1 MPVNVLKKKGAK
13 MSLQEAQERIEKLRN
28 LMESNNPHEAALAE
42 ARLRAFDVEAARYP
56 KREKSSADPATPGD
70 TQKSVNSVEVLDD
83 LPERPYRELGEVEV
97 EQPPKQKKVNWDELH
112 AELRERAQQIGAD
125 VLVNINL
132 KGTVKQRILCAT
144 ALRYLSPVEIEAIKQ
159 ETKLEDDEKAYYEE
173 QKERRDE
180 SFAPPI
186 D

>member
-13 MSLQEAQERIEKLRN
+13 MSLQEAYDRVEKLKN
-28 LMESNNPHEAALAE
+28 LMQSNNPHESALAA
-42 ARLRAFDVEAARYP
+42 ARLKVFDIDAARYP
-56 KREKSSADPATPGD
+56 KKEPQTSNDAPNSKTKSSAGT
-70 TQKSVNSVEVLDD
+70 VEVLDD
-83 LPERPYRELGEVEV
+83 LPERPYRELGVVEV

-112 AELRERAQQIGAD
+112 ADLRERARQIGAD
-125 VLVNINL
+125 VLVNIHL

-144 ALRYLSPVEIEAIKQ
+144 ALRYLSPVEIDELKQ
-159 ETKLEDDEKAYYEE
+159 QTKYEDDEKAYYEE

>member
-13 MSLQEAQERIEKLRN
+13 MSLHEAQERVEKLRN
-28 LMESNNPHEAALAE
+28 LMESSNPHEAALAE
-42 ARLRAFDVEAARYP
+42 ARLKTFDVEAARYP
-56 KREKSSADPATPGD
+56 KRDKSSTDPATPD
-70 TQKSVNSVEVLDD
+70 EKQSSANSVEVLDD
-83 LPERPYRELGEVEV
+83 LPERPYRELGDVEV
-97 EQPPKQKKVNWDELH
+97 QQPPKQKKVNWEEMH
-112 AELRERAQQIGAD
+112 AELRERAKSIGAD

-144 ALRYLSPVEIEAIKQ
+144 ALRYLSPVELEEIKQ
-159 ETKLEDDEKAYYEE
+159 QTKYEDDEKAYYEE

-180 SFAPPI
+180 ANAPPI